1 MIRHARSI
9 YEKYK
14 SIYNVKSVYIAI
26 AGYTSACD

>member
-14 SIYNVKSVYIAI
+14 SIYVVKFTYFIATVYD
-26 AGYTSACD
+26 GFCK